1 MTGNDVLEPRY
12 LKHGLRQELVIQ
24 GQVTDA
30 FFFLV
35 EVSILQW
42 VLLPPVMP
50 VVAENLGF
58 KTGVLLTAYGQS
70 DVPAS
75 RRCISCKLCTKWR
88 TMHGKPVR
96 LLLVSI

>member
-42 VLLPPVMP
+42 VLVPPVMP
-50 VVAENLGF
+50 VVAENF
-58 KTGVLLTAYGQS
+58 WVQ
-70 DVPAS
+70 DRCPAD
-75 RRCISCKLCTKWR
+75 CIW
-88 TMHGKPVR
+88 PVR
-96 LLLVSI
+96 CASE